1 VKFAEAL
8 PPGTLT
14 LAGTDNKE
22 LLVVTA
28 TVLAKE
34 TV

>member
-14 LAGTDNKE
+14 LAGTDNME
-22 LLVVTA
+22 LLVLMA
-28 TVLAKE
+28 TVLAEE